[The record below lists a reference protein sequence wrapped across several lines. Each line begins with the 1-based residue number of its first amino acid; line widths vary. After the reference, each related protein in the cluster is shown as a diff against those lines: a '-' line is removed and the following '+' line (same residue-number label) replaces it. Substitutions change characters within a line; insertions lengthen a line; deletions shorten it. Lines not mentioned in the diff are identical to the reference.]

1 MKDLHVG
8 SLLKYFQEL
17 GMFPRPQARIL
28 GLNTFRT
35 HGRQGHI
42 HVSHHLLPPRVPITS
57 NLELEVETGSGALMY
72 DAEFASGILITVPNA
87 SFIKKNLCCIYIYIW
102 GRVVS
107 SIPAQ
112 CGFYLHFPNWLIIL
126 NNISICLLSIQIC
139 LGISVSSNYLS
150 YISSSMQ

>member
-1 MKDLHVG
+1 MKDVG

-17 GMFPRPQARIL
+17 GLGQPQARIL

-35 HGRQGHI
+35 HGRQGHM

-87 SFIKKNLCCIYIYIW
+87 SFIKKIYAIHIYIYM
-102 GRVVS
+102 G
-107 SIPAQ
+107 Q
-112 CGFYLHFPNWLIIL
+112 GCE
-126 NNISICLLSIQIC
+126 
-139 LGISVSSNYLS
+139 
-150 YISSSMQ
+150 